1 MRYLFNGLLFLLSV
15 TSASAVWADTAPFD
29 LAGPTLRVT
38 VSRNGESLPIAEV
51 PQLAAGDRIAVRADL
66 PADQSSHYLLIA
78 AFLRGSTNPPP
89 DSWFFKSE
97 PWKKRDRNGLVLTV
111 PADAAQV
118 VLFLAPETG
127 GDFPTLRDAVQGR
140 PGAFVRAAQE
150 LAQASLDHARLQAY
164 LDAVRKTVP
173 GDPERLSRIT
183 PLLARSLQI
192 KVNSDCLEK
201 MPSLQAPCLLQ
212 NQESLVLNDGHS
224 NAITDALQGPGTDLA
239 LQLSATPQGGLGYYG
254 PYIAAIRDVVG
265 ILSSLHTAKYQY
277 LPALATVDGDGM
289 GLVLNAAPS
298 FHNPKSVLVAA
309 LPIIAPTHIP
319 PLQIPDTD
327 PSICLQDPRPLLPIA
342 GAPLIYAT
350 RYAHDLSLHVQL
362 PQGRTIE
369 LPATPDVERGGL
381 ALDLGGMPKDIA
393 GPLVAQLHGAWGFQS
408 FDGPAVTLQTAG
420 TGGWRPASGDRPV
433 LGGSVALTGGSSA
446 CVSGVVAQSQGTAP
460 PKLAWTRTSL
470 DGISVT
476 LPAEARSKPF
486 TLAVDQVGAAPQ
498 TITLGSPKPPSH
510 LNVAIIARNIQTA
523 DPGSTLPIILTSD
536 AEVPSSATLTFSL
549 QLDASVRWTGKERV
563 EIGVEHGYDPGRLA
577 APSGLTF
584 LDDGVAIARVQPSKL
599 LGVSAFGALRAR
611 VIGKG
616 AISDWLPLGTL
627 VRTPKLAKL
636 NCPSAT
642 GACQL
647 SGEGLYLIR
656 SVAVSPA
663 FDKPVDVPTGYAA
676 PTLEVAHPIDGNL
689 YLRLHDAP
697 DIVNRIAAGDR

>member
-289 GLVLNAAPS
+289 GLVLNAAPGVFQWRGGS
-298 FHNPKSVLVAA
+298 FSGALTNVNQVEISATDGVSFGGIFANGKLVRH
-309 LPIIAPTHIP
+309 T
-319 PLQIPDTD
+319 
-327 PSICLQDPRPLLPIA
+327 
-342 GAPLIYAT
+342 GA
-350 RYAHDLSLHVQL
+350 
-362 PQGRTIE
+362 
-369 LPATPDVERGGL
+369 GGL
-381 ALDLGGMPKDIA
+381 ARARAEVKSKCRIA
-393 GPLVAQLHGAWGFQS
+393 GDTLVNAR
-408 FDGPAVTLQTAG
+408 VT
-420 TGGWRPASGDRPV
+420 
-433 LGGSVALTGGSSA
+433 
-446 CVSGVVAQSQGTAP
+446 
-460 PKLAWTRTSL
+460 
-470 DGISVT
+470 
-476 LPAEARSKPF
+476 
-486 TLAVDQVGAAPQ
+486 
-498 TITLGSPKPPSH
+498 SP
-510 LNVAIIARNIQTA
+510 
-523 DPGSTLPIILTSD
+523 
-536 AEVPSSATLTFSL
+536 
-549 QLDASVRWTGKERV
+549 
-563 EIGVEHGYDPGRLA
+563 PGRTA
-577 APSGLTF
+577 TTF
-584 LDDGVAIARVQPSKL
+584 A
-599 LGVSAFGALRAR
+599 
-611 VIGKG
+611 
-616 AISDWLPLGTL
+616 
-627 VRTPKLAKL
+627 
-636 NCPSAT
+636 
-642 GACQL
+642 
-647 SGEGLYLIR
+647 
-656 SVAVSPA
+656 
-663 FDKPVDVPTGYAA
+663 
-676 PTLEVAHPIDGNL
+676 
-689 YLRLHDAP
+689 
-697 DIVNRIAAGDR
+697 